1 MAILSFL
8 SSVTFVA
15 LTYQDLSQFDP
26 CCSQGLPNCMPAC
39 TEFYNIRVP
48 KSFINAD
55 KIYCGIYLVDYLI
68 NLFISQNRRQFIFS
82 WHSIFDLFV
91 FIPPLLTNYD
101 ASNIPLFL
109 TAVSRL
115 LRIHRAVD
123 AIEVG
128 DTDVSKKTGSIIK
141 MLLILIYISSGLY
154 VIIENIGLGYY
165 PVTLYFHQGF
175 YYVSKDY
182 SNFMR

>member
-1 MAILSFL
+1 
-8 SSVTFVA
+8 
-15 LTYQDLSQFDP
+15 
-26 CCSQGLPNCMPAC
+26 MPAC

-48 KSFINAD
+48 KSFIFAD

-68 NLFISQNRRQFIFS
+68 NLFISQNRRQYIFS
-82 WHSIFDLFV
+82 VHSIFDLFV

-101 ASNIPLFL
+101 ASIFPLFL

-115 LRIHRAVD
+115 LRIHRTAD

-128 DTDVSKKTGSIIK
+128 DTDVSKKTNSIIK
-141 MLLILIYISSGLY
+141 MLLILMYISSGLF
-154 VIIENIGLGYY
+154 VIIENIGLENY

-175 YYVSKDY
+175 YFVSKNY